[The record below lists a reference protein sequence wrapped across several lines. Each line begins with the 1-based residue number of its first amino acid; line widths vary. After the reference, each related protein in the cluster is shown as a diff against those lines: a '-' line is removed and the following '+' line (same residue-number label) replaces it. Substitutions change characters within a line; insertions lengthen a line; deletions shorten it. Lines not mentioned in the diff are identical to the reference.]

1 MATGENLELF
11 QKAKTG
17 ALAGWRAGWQ
27 AELERALIIL
37 KVNRAVR

>member
-17 ALAGWRAGWQ
+17 ALAGWLAGGPAGGQ
-27 AELERALIIL
+27 SSNAL
-37 KVNRAVR
+37 